1 MKVKGHH
8 LYVTSVMSAKIKIFG
23 VTNSLLTKMRYVLRR
38 FRRSY
43 LKAKSAKVKSQGKL
57 NMHIISESVLC
68 CLPKIIKISACLTKL
83 QLAKVGSFFTA
94 QHVCIAQTMPHVAT
108 CLSVHLSVTCRYCV

>member
-23 VTNSLLTKMRYVLRR
+23 VTNSLLTKMRYVLHR

-43 LKAKSAKVKSQGKL
+43 LKVSKSEESRKVEYAY
-57 NMHIISESVLC
+57 N
-68 CLPKIIKISACLTKL
+68 
-83 QLAKVGSFFTA
+83 F
-94 QHVCIAQTMPHVAT
+94 
-108 CLSVHLSVTCRYCV
+108 